1 MVSAIQ
7 TIILSYINKYHS
19 ISLSEIQEVVN
30 EPLTMLASE
39 VRWLY
44 DNQYFERLEGEE
56 LCVTDKAKVENI
68 REWNIWLK
76 KEKDEDKFCADID
89 YQIKRDKNN
98 YPVISTTEQLREIL
112 QLEYIDL
119 MAYHVFLLRIKGK
132 ERKIT
137 APSRN
142 LKKRQKWILNNILY
156 NYKLLDCVHG
166 FVNNKS
172 IVSNAKCHIAK
183 LQIGCIDI
191 QDFFPSIDDKMVE
204 KVFCDMGYAEKI
216 AEEMSRICTYENTLP
231 QGAPTSP
238 MLANIVLTSL
248 DSEMQQYADQYGLS
262 YSRYADDLTISGN
275 CDIDVHVE
283 AMINKVERLGFNVN
297 KEKTHIMKEPYRKIV
312 TGLVVTDIV
321 KVPKR
326 YKRTF
331 RQEIYYCKK
340 WGINQHLK
348 NIGRTSAVN
357 FKEYMYGKAYFI
369 KMVEPIV
376 GNVFLKDLDELFSMM
391 ENRLLEENN

>member
-1 MVSAIQ
+1 MVTAIQ
-7 TIILSYINKYHS
+7 TIILSYINKFH
-19 ISLSEIQEVVN
+19 SLSLFEIQEVVN

-39 VRWLY
+39 VIWLY
-44 DNQYFERLEGEE
+44 DNQYFEIFEGEE
-56 LCVTDKAKVENI
+56 LHVTDKAKVENI

-76 KEKDEDKFCADID
+76 QEKCEDKFCSDID
-89 YQIKRDKNN
+89 QQIKRDKRG
-98 YPVISTTEQLREIL
+98 YPVISSIIQLNGIL
-112 QLEYIDL
+112 QLEHIDR
-119 MAYHVFLLRIKGK
+119 MAYHVFPLRIKGK
-132 ERKIT
+132 GRKIT

-156 NYKLLDCVHG
+156 NYQLPDCVHG
-166 FVNNKS
+166 FVKSKS
-172 IVSNAKCHIAK
+172 IVSNAKCHIGK
-183 LQIGCIDI
+183 SQIGCIDI

-204 KVFCDMGYAEKI
+204 RVFCDMGYSDKI
-216 AEEMSRICTYENTLP
+216 AKELCRICTYESILP

-238 MLANIVLTSL
+238 MLANIVLASL
-248 DSEMQQYADQYGLS
+248 DNEMQQYAEQYDLS

-283 AMINKVERLGFNVN
+283 AMINKVERLGFSVN
-297 KEKTHIMKEPYRKIV
+297 KEKTHIMKDPHRKMV
-312 TGLVVTDIV
+312 TGLVVADIV

-348 NIGRTSAVN
+348 NTGRTSAVN

-376 GNVFLKDLDELFSMM
+376 GNSFLKDLDELFSMI
-391 ENRLLEENN
+391 ENSLLEENN